1 MPRKRGKLST
11 EEENQIKQSV
21 SAGLKLEDIAL
32 NLNRTLDTIERY
44 CKRKK
49 LTYREMSEE
58 VYDNTI
64 LKSKLEERA
73 YWPQVQQQFSEE
85 ELEYFV
91 ETWIEMIKQF
101 REDILYAEELQLKQ
115 WITLEI
121 MGNKVM
127 RDRLGAHNQ
136 IQRVQDL
143 LDAEYELDEALR
155 DVDTIANLEQEVA
168 MLRNTQGSYTT
179 EHAKILD
186 KIEKIQRDLK
196 AARADR
202 VRKVED
208 SKSSF
213 AGFLKALEDESL
225 RKTIG
230 EDIEINKIA
239 KDKAIERLS
248 EYHTYENGEVDQP
261 FLNVDTLKD

>member
-101 REDILYAEELQLKQ
+101 REDILYAEEL
-115 WITLEI
+115 
-121 MGNKVM
+121 
-127 RDRLGAHNQ
+127 
-136 IQRVQDL
+136 
-143 LDAEYELDEALR
+143 
-155 DVDTIANLEQEVA
+155 
-168 MLRNTQGSYTT
+168 
-179 EHAKILD
+179 
-186 KIEKIQRDLK
+186 
-196 AARADR
+196 
-202 VRKVED
+202 
-208 SKSSF
+208 
-213 AGFLKALEDESL
+213 
-225 RKTIG
+225 
-230 EDIEINKIA
+230 
-239 KDKAIERLS
+239 
-248 EYHTYENGEVDQP
+248 
-261 FLNVDTLKD
+261 